1 MDDLTEF
8 LSVLRGSAAIAVPA
22 PATPTPTDEEGF
34 YSAKSRR
41 WVEEMRDSVV
51 KSRAYR
57 KGVK

>member
-8 LSVLRGSAAIAVPA
+8 LAVLRGSAAIAVP
-22 PATPTPTDEEGF
+22 TPPQNTPTDDEGF

-41 WVEEMRDSVV
+41 WVEEMKDSVA